1 MKQKVVIKKT
11 GTNII
16 DFFKSSKFGAAL
28 LICSTILES
37 LYAFKLFMLTGQF
50 AFNEMALIVAII
62 YAVIVAGTIV
72 FFALRNNR
80 MIVWAAVIFELTM
93 NILLDVQAVALMKPE
108 NWFWIFVSQMA
119 IGAILPLATKAFADE
134 VGKRELTRKP
144 RMK

>member
-1 MKQKVVIKKT
+1 MKKKVVIKKT

-37 LYAFKLFMLTGQF
+37 FYAFKLFMLTGRF
-50 AFNEMALIVAII
+50 AFQELAFVVALIYAGII
-62 YAVIVAGTIV
+62 AGTIV

-93 NILLDVQAVALMKPE
+93 NVLLDVQAVALLKPE
-108 NWFWIFVSQMA
+108 NWLWIFVSQMA

-134 VGKRELTRKP
+134 VGKRELSRRPPK
-144 RMK
+144 